1 MLRNS
6 GKNMNRNFDALRLPG
21 EGKDSY
27 ESLPSNRLPSNR
39 LMRLS
44 HDPMRRP
51 RLLAEEGHEDE
62 SDLLT
67 VVRVFRR
74 RWRTAARFAALIMA
88 VTVLVTLLATPL
100 YAPDVRIEIGPPGSE
115 AFSIIH
121 DDLAASDNDY
131 VETQVL
137 NLLSESLAIGTIR
150 ELHLDQ
156 NPEFVATRH
165 LSLLGWLPHRPWH
178 ETASQNPDELQL
190 TPQESRA
197 LEFFKR
203 QLEVRRLG
211 NSRIV
216 GVSFAS
222 RDPHLA
228 AQVTNTL
235 ALNFVNQYYRSRH
248 DSIMQSYQWIEHQLD
263 DIRQKMEESNQALVR
278 FQRSSGITDIDEQQN
293 TFTQR
298 VAELN
303 RQLTQ
308 AEMDRV
314 QYQSF
319 LSKASIGKEDSLP
332 QVEDNQVILALK
344 QKLAQAQA
352 DLSQGLAVYGP
363 NHIKAKQLQS
373 QVNDLS
379 ASLSAETQ
387 RVVGALKTNA
397 IAAEHRQLQVGQRLD
412 AMRKDL
418 NKLAESSVLKK
429 EAATNSD
436 VYNKLYTSVKE
447 ASIAAASK
455 SSNIQI
461 VSKARVLE
469 NPTSPN
475 TLLNLAI
482 GMFAAIFGGVVLAF
496 VSEGLDRT
504 IRTPE
509 EVKRFTGQSPMSIV
523 PLLHSIEPRRFGPL
537 FPVKA
542 LSAQNRDMV
551 FTLADPWSPQA
562 EAVRSLKS
570 SILMAKTKHSSL
582 VILVISST
590 AGEGKTMLSV
600 NLASVLA
607 EQAETCLLDA
617 DIRRPRAASTLGLL
631 PEIGLKDVLEH
642 AIPLEQALIR
652 VPDVPGLSLLPPR
665 AAGDKVVEI
674 ANSPEMKKTIV
685 ALRQKFRFVVVD
697 CPPIISY
704 PEGRVLSK
712 LVDSVILVGR
722 CGTTTGEALTR
733 SVEILADLQAP
744 VLGVV
749 LNGADL
755 NAPEYSYYNYSS

>member
-1 MLRNS
+1 MSRKS
-6 GKNMNRNFDALRLPG
+6 NRLRLAG

-27 ESLPSNRLPSNR
+27 ESLPSDR

-44 HDPMRRP
+44 PDPMRLP
-51 RLLAEEGHEDE
+51 RLLAAESHEGE

-74 RWRTAARFAALIMA
+74 RWRAAARFAAIIIA
-88 VTVLVTLLATPL
+88 VTVLVTLFATPL

-137 NLLSESLAIGTIR
+137 NLLSESLAISTIR

-156 NPEFVATRH
+156 KPEFIATRH
-165 LSLLGWLPHRPWH
+165 LSPLGWLTPRRH
-178 ETASQNPDELQL
+178 EIASQNPDELQL

-216 GVSFAS
+216 GVSFGS

-228 AQVTNTL
+228 AQITNRL

-319 LSKASIGKEDSLP
+319 LSKASLGEEDSLP

-373 QVNDLS
+373 QVDDLS
-379 ASLSAETQ
+379 ASLSTEKQ

-397 IAAEHRQLQVGQRLD
+397 VAAERRQLEVGQRLD

-418 NKLAESSVLKK
+418 NKLAASSVLKK

-436 VYNKLYTSVKE
+436 VFNKLYTSVKE

-475 TLLNLAI
+475 TLLNLAL
-482 GMFAAIFGGVVLAF
+482 GMFAALFGGVVLAF

-523 PLLHSIEPRRFGPL
+523 PLLHSVEPRRFGLHMPIPF
-537 FPVKA
+537 FPVKVLPAKA
-542 LSAQNRDMV
+542 LPAQNRDMV
-551 FTLADPWSPQA
+551 FTLASPWSPQA

-570 SILMAKTKHSSL
+570 SILMAKTKQSSL
-582 VILVISST
+582 VILVVSST

-607 EQAETCLLDA
+607 QQAETCLIDA
-617 DIRRPRAASTLGLL
+617 DIRRPRAASTLGLF
-631 PEIGLKDVLEH
+631 PEKGLKDVLEQGV
-642 AIPLEQALIR
+642 PLEQTLIK

-674 ANSPEMKKTIV
+674 ANSPEMEKTIA

-712 LVDSVILVGR
+712 FVDSVILVGR

-733 SVEILADLQAP
+733 SVEILADVKAP

>member
-1 MLRNS
+1 MS
-6 GKNMNRNFDALRLPG
+6 GNFDLLHLGG
-21 EGKDSY
+21 EDNDSY
-27 ESLPSNRLPSNR
+27 ELLPSNRLTWRSRDALNPS
-39 LMRLS
+39 
-44 HDPMRRP
+44 
-51 RLLAEEGHEDE
+51 RLLAAENQESE

-67 VVRVFRR
+67 VARVFRR
-74 RWRTAARFAALIMA
+74 RWRNAAWFAAIIIT
-88 VTVLVTLLATPL
+88 VTVLLTLFMTPL

-115 AFSIIH
+115 AFSINH

-137 NLLSESLAIGTIR
+137 NLLSESLAIATIR

-156 NPEFVATRH
+156 KPEFIAGRH
-165 LSLLGWLPHRPWH
+165 LSLLGWLKLRRRN
-178 ETASQNPDELQL
+178 ETASQNPDELRL

-203 QLEVRRLG
+203 KLEVRRLG

-222 RDPHLA
+222 QDPHLA
-228 AQVTNTL
+228 AQITNTL

-248 DSIMQSYQWIEHQLD
+248 DAIMQSYQWIEHQLD
-263 DIRQKMEESNQALVR
+263 DIQQKMEASNQALVR

-314 QYQSF
+314 QYESF
-319 LSKASIGKEDSLP
+319 LSKAGLGQEDSLP

-344 QKLAQAQA
+344 QKVAQAQA
-352 DLSQGLAVYGP
+352 DLSQGLALYGP

-373 QVNDLS
+373 EFNDLN
-379 ASLSAETQ
+379 ASLSAEKQ
-387 RVVGALKTNA
+387 RIVEALKTNA
-397 IAAEHRQLQVGQRLD
+397 LAAESRQLVVGERLD
-412 AMRKDL
+412 AMRKEMG
-418 NKLAESSVLKK
+418 KLAASSVLKK
-429 EAATNSD
+429 EATTNSD

-447 ASIAAASK
+447 AAIAAASK

-475 TLLNLAI
+475 ALLNLAI
-482 GMFAAIFGGVVLAF
+482 GIFVGIVGGVVLAF
-496 VSEGLDRT
+496 ASESLDRT
-504 IRTPE
+504 IHTPE
-509 EVKRFTGQSPMSIV
+509 EVRRFTGQSPMSIV
-523 PLLHSIEPRRFGPL
+523 PLLHSIEPKRFGWYKPIPL

-542 LSAQNRDMV
+542 LPAQNRDTV
-551 FTLADPWSPQA
+551 FVLASPWSPQA

-570 SILMAKTKHSSL
+570 SILLAKAKQPSL
-582 VILVISST
+582 VILVVSST
-590 AGEGKTMLSV
+590 AGEGKTLLSV
-600 NLASVLA
+600 NLASLLA

-617 DIRRPRAASTLGLL
+617 DIRRPRAASTLGLF
-631 PEIGLKDVLEH
+631 PGNGLKDVLEQ
-642 AIPLEQALIR
+642 AVPLEQALIK
-652 VPDVPGLSLLPPR
+652 VPHVPGLTVLPPR
-665 AAGDKVVEI
+665 AADEKVVEI
-674 ANSPEMKKTIV
+674 ANSPALEATIT

-704 PEGRVLSK
+704 PEGRILSRF
-712 LVDSVILVGR
+712 VDSVILVGR
-722 CGTTTGEALTR
+722 CGTTTPEALTR
-733 SVEILADLQAP
+733 SVEILADVRAP

-755 NAPEYSYYNYSS
+755 NAPEYSYYKYSS

>member
-1 MLRNS
+1 MSR
-6 GKNMNRNFDALRLPG
+6 KFNRLRLA
-21 EGKDSY
+21 EESKDSS
-27 ESLPSNRLPSNR
+27 ESLPSNRLTR
-39 LMRLS
+39 WS
-44 HDPMRRP
+44 HDPMRLP
-51 RLLAEEGHEDE
+51 RLLAAEGREDE
-62 SDLLT
+62 SDLVA

-74 RWRTAARFAALIMA
+74 RWRTAARFAAIIMA
-88 VTVLVTLLATPL
+88 VTVVMTLFATPL

-137 NLLSESLAIGTIR
+137 NLLSESLAITTIR

-165 LSLLGWLPHRPWH
+165 VSLLGWLMPHRRH
-178 ETASQNPDELQL
+178 ETATQNPDELQL

-228 AQVTNTL
+228 AQITNRL

-308 AEMDRV
+308 AEMYRV

-319 LSKASIGKEDSLP
+319 LSKAGLGEEDSLP

-373 QVNDLS
+373 QVNDLNS
-379 ASLSAETQ
+379 SLLAEKKKI
-387 RVVGALKTNA
+387 VEALKTNA
-397 IAAEHRQLQVGQRLD
+397 IAAASRQRMVAVKLD
-412 AMRKDL
+412 AMGREMD
-418 NKLAESSVLKK
+418 KLAQSSELKK
-429 EAATNSD
+429 ESATNSD
-436 VYNKLYTSVKE
+436 VYNRLYTSLKE

-455 SSNIQI
+455 SSNIEI

-482 GMFAAIFGGVVLAF
+482 GMFVGIFGGVVLAF
-496 VSEGLDRT
+496 VGEGLDQT
-504 IRTPE
+504 IHTPE

-523 PLLHSIEPRRFGPL
+523 PLLHSVEPKWFRLHTPIHL
-537 FPVKA
+537 FPVKS
-542 LSAQNRDMV
+542 LPAQNRDMV
-551 FTLADPWSPQA
+551 FA
-562 EAVRSLKS
+562 
-570 SILMAKTKHSSL
+570 
-582 VILVISST
+582 
-590 AGEGKTMLSV
+590 
-600 NLASVLA
+600 LAS
-607 EQAETCLLDA
+607 
-617 DIRRPRAASTLGLL
+617 PW
-631 PEIGLKDVLEH
+631 
-642 AIPLEQALIR
+642 
-652 VPDVPGLSLLPPR
+652 
-665 AAGDKVVEI
+665 
-674 ANSPEMKKTIV
+674 
-685 ALRQKFRFVVVD
+685 
-697 CPPIISY
+697 
-704 PEGRVLSK
+704 
-712 LVDSVILVGR
+712 
-722 CGTTTGEALTR
+722 
-733 SVEILADLQAP
+733 
-744 VLGVV
+744 
-749 LNGADL
+749 
-755 NAPEYSYYNYSS
+755 

>member
-1 MLRNS
+1 MSRKS
-6 GKNMNRNFDALRLPG
+6 NRLRLAG

-27 ESLPSNRLPSNR
+27 ESMSPNGLT
-39 LMRLS
+39 RLS
-44 HDPMRRP
+44 YDPKRLP
-51 RLLAEEGHEDE
+51 RLLAAESHEGE

-74 RWRTAARFAALIMA
+74 RWRTAARFAAITIA
-88 VTVLVTLLATPL
+88 VTVLVTFFATPL

-156 NPEFVATRH
+156 NPEFIATRH
-165 LSLLGWLPHRPWH
+165 LSLLGWLAPRRH
-178 ETASQNPDELQL
+178 EVASQNPDELQL

-222 RDPHLA
+222 KDPHLA

-235 ALNFVNQYYRSRH
+235 ALNFINQYYRSRH

-319 LSKASIGKEDSLP
+319 LSKAGLGEEDSLP

-373 QVNDLS
+373 QVDDLS
-379 ASLSAETQ
+379 SSLSAEKQ

-397 IAAEHRQLQVGQRLD
+397 IAAEHRQLEVGQRLD

-418 NKLAESSVLKK
+418 NKLAASSVLKK

-436 VYNKLYTSVKE
+436 VFNKLYTSVKE

-475 TLLNLAI
+475 TLMNLAL
-482 GMFAAIFGGVVLAF
+482 GMFAALFGGVVLAF

-523 PLLHSIEPRRFGPL
+523 PLLHSVEPRRFGLHRPIPFFPL
-537 FPVKA
+537 KVLP
-542 LSAQNRDMV
+542 AQNRDMV
-551 FTLADPWSPQA
+551 FTLASPWSPQA

-570 SILMAKTKHSSL
+570 SILMTKTKQSSL
-582 VILVISST
+582 VILVVSSG

-607 EQAETCLLDA
+607 QQAETCLLDA
-617 DIRRPRAASTLGLL
+617 DIRRPRAASTLGLF
-631 PEIGLKDVLEH
+631 PEKGLKDVLEQGV
-642 AIPLEQALIR
+642 PLEQTLIK

-674 ANSPEMKKTIV
+674 ANSPEMERTIA

-712 LVDSVILVGR
+712 FVDSVILVGR

-733 SVEILADLQAP
+733 SVEILADVKAP

>member
-1 MLRNS
+1 L
-6 GKNMNRNFDALRLPG
+6 F
-21 EGKDSY
+21 
-27 ESLPSNRLPSNR
+27 
-39 LMRLS
+39 
-44 HDPMRRP
+44 
-51 RLLAEEGHEDE
+51 
-62 SDLLT
+62 
-67 VVRVFRR
+67 
-74 RWRTAARFAALIMA
+74 
-88 VTVLVTLLATPL
+88 ATPL

-115 AFSIIH
+115 AFSIVH

-137 NLLSESLAIGTIR
+137 NLLSESLAIATIR
-150 ELHLDQ
+150 QLHLDQ
-156 NPEFVATRH
+156 KPEFITARRMPV
-165 LSLLGWLPHRPWH
+165 LGWLKPRHRPQTVS
-178 ETASQNPDELQL
+178 ENPDELRL
-190 TPQESRA
+190 TQQESRA
-197 LEFFKR
+197 LEFFKK

-222 RDPHLA
+222 QDPHLA
-228 AQVTNTL
+228 AQITNTL
-235 ALNFVNQYYRSRH
+235 ALNFVDQYYRSRH
-248 DSIMQSYQWIEHQLD
+248 NAIMQSYQWIEHQLD
-263 DIRQKMEESNQALVR
+263 DIREKMEESNQALVR
-278 FQRSSGITDIDEQQN
+278 FQRSSGITDLDEQQN
-293 TFTQR
+293 TYTQR

-314 QYQSF
+314 QYESF
-319 LSKASIGKEDSLP
+319 LSKASLGAEDSLP

-373 QVNDLS
+373 QVDDLT
-379 ASLSAETQ
+379 ASVSAEKQ
-387 RVVGALKTNA
+387 RVVEALQTNA
-397 IAAEHRQLQVGQRLD
+397 IAAQSRQLEVGQRLD
-412 AMRKDL
+412 AMRRDL
-418 NKLAESSVLKK
+418 NKLAASSVLKK

-482 GMFAAIFGGVVLAF
+482 GMFAGVFGGVLLAF
-496 VSEGLDRT
+496 VREGLDRT
-504 IRTPE
+504 IHTPE

-523 PLLHSIEPRRFGPL
+523 PLLHSVEPRRFRLQKPIPL
-537 FPVKA
+537 LPFKA
-542 LSAQNRDMV
+542 LPAQNRDMFFV
-551 FTLADPWSPQA
+551 LASPWSPQA

-570 SILMAKTKHSSL
+570 SILLAKAKQSSL
-582 VILVISST
+582 VILVVSST
-590 AGEGKTMLSV
+590 SGEGKTMLSV

-617 DIRRPRAASTLGLL
+617 DIRRPRAASTLGLS
-631 PEIGLKDVLEH
+631 PENGLKDVLEQLV
-642 AIPLEQALIR
+642 PLEKTLIK
-652 VPDVPGLSLLPPR
+652 VPDVPGLTLLPPR

-674 ANSPEMKKTIV
+674 ANFHAMGRTI
-685 ALRQKFRFVVVD
+685 ASLRQKFRFVVVD

-722 CGTTTGEALTR
+722 CGTTTREALTR
-733 SVEILADLQAP
+733 SVEILADVQAP

-755 NAPEYSYYNYSS
+755 SAPEYSYYKYSN

>member
-1 MLRNS
+1 MS
-6 GKNMNRNFDALRLPG
+6 RNFSLLHSPEQDTDAHEP
-21 EGKDSY
+21 D
-27 ESLPSNRLPSNR
+27 NQ
-39 LMRLS
+39 LMRRSHDTQHLS
-44 HDPMRRP
+44 H
-51 RLLAEEGHEDE
+51 LLGAESPEGE

-74 RWRTAARFAALIMA
+74 RWRTAVRFAAIVMV
-88 VTVLVTLLATPL
+88 VTVLMTFLTTPL

-115 AFSIIH
+115 AFSINH
-121 DDLAASDNDY
+121 DDLAASDKDS
-131 VETQVL
+131 VETHEL
-137 NLLSESLAIGTIR
+137 NLLSEALAIATIR

-156 NPEFVATRH
+156 KPEFSAARH
-165 LSLLGWLPHRPWH
+165 LSPLGWLKLRRRN
-178 ETASQNPDELQL
+178 ETPSQNPDELRL

-197 LEFFKR
+197 LEVFK
-203 QLEVRRLG
+203 QKLEVRRLG

-216 GVSFAS
+216 GASFAS
-222 RDPHLA
+222 HDPHLA

-248 DSIMQSYQWIEHQLD
+248 DAIMQSYQWIEHQLD
-263 DIRQKMEESNQALVR
+263 DIRQKMELSNQALVS
-278 FQRSSGITDIDEQQN
+278 FQRSSGITDLDEQQN

-314 QYQSF
+314 QYESF
-319 LSKASIGKEDSLP
+319 LSKVGIGEEDALP

-352 DLSQGLAVYGP
+352 DLSQGLAIYGP
-363 NHIKAKQLQS
+363 NHIKAKQLQN
-373 QVNDLS
+373 QANELN
-379 ASLSAETQ
+379 ASLLSEKQ
-387 RVVGALKTNA
+387 KVVEALKTNA
-397 IAAEHRQLQVGQRLD
+397 LAAKSRQQMVGERLD

-418 NKLAESSVLKK
+418 NKLAASSVLKK

-436 VYNKLYTSVKE
+436 VYNRLYTSVKE

-509 EVKRFTGQSPMSIV
+509 EVRRFTGQSPMSIV
-523 PLLHSIEPRRFGPL
+523 PLLHSVEPKRFGL
-537 FPVKA
+537 SKPVRA
-542 LSAQNRDMV
+542 LPAPNRNLV
-551 FTLADPWSPQA
+551 FVLASPWSPQA

-570 SILMAKTKHSSL
+570 SILLAKAKQSSL
-582 VILVISST
+582 VILSVSST

-607 EQAETCLLDA
+607 QQGETCLLDP
-617 DIRRPRAASTLGLL
+617 DLRRPQAASTSGLSMDSR
-631 PEIGLKDVLEH
+631 LKDVLEP
-642 AIPLEQALIR
+642 AVTLERALIK
-652 VPDVPGLSLLPPR
+652 VPHVPGLSLLSPR
-665 AAGDKVVEI
+665 ASVDKVVEI
-674 ANSPEMKKTIV
+674 TNSPAMEVII
-685 ALRQKFRFVVVD
+685 ASLRQKFRFIVVD

-704 PEGRVLSK
+704 PEGRVLSR
-712 LVDSVILVGR
+712 LADSVILVGR
-722 CGTTTGEALTR
+722 CGTTTREALTR
-733 SVEILADLQAP
+733 SVEILADVRAP

-755 NAPEYSYYNYSS
+755 SAPEYSYYKYSH

>member
-1 MLRNS
+1 MPPNGLT
-6 GKNMNRNFDALRLPG
+6 
-21 EGKDSY
+21 
-27 ESLPSNRLPSNR
+27 
-39 LMRLS
+39 RLS
-44 HDPMRRP
+44 NDPMRLP
-51 RLLAEEGHEDE
+51 RLLAAEGREDE
-62 SDLLT
+62 SDLVA

-74 RWRTAARFAALIMA
+74 RWRTAARFAAIIMA
-88 VTVLVTLLATPL
+88 VTVVMTLFATPL

-137 NLLSESLAIGTIR
+137 NLLSESLAIATIR
-150 ELHLDQ
+150 ELRLDQ
-156 NPEFVATRH
+156 NPEFIATRH
-165 LSLLGWLPHRPWH
+165 LPLLGWLKPHPRN

-228 AQVTNTL
+228 ARVTNTL
-235 ALNFVNQYYRSRH
+235 VLNFVNHYYRSRH
-248 DSIMQSYQWIEHQLD
+248 EAIMQSYQWIEHQLD
-263 DIRQKMEESNQALVR
+263 DIRQKMDESNQALVR
-278 FQRSSGITDIDEQQN
+278 FQRSSGITDLDEQQN

-319 LSKASIGKEDSLP
+319 LSKASLGEEDSLP

-373 QVNDLS
+373 QVDDLR
-379 ASLSAETQ
+379 ASLAAETQ

-397 IAAEHRQLQVGQRLD
+397 VAAQSRQLEVGQRLD

-418 NKLAESSVLKK
+418 NKLAASSVLKK
-429 EAATNSD
+429 EAATNND

-509 EVKRFTGQSPMSIV
+509 EVRRFTGQSPMSIV
-523 PLLHSIEPRRFGPL
+523 PLLHSVEPRRFGWHKPSPL
-537 FPVKA
+537 SPVKA
-542 LSAQNRDMV
+542 LPAQNRDMV
-551 FTLADPWSPQA
+551 FTLVNPWSPQA

-570 SILMAKTKHSSL
+570 SILMAKTKQSSL
-582 VILVISST
+582 VILVVSST

-617 DIRRPRAASTLGLL
+617 DIRRPRAASTLGLF
-631 PEIGLKDVLEH
+631 PENGLKDVL
-642 AIPLEQALIR
+642 AQVVPLEQALIK

-674 ANSPEMKKTIV
+674 ANSPEMEKTIA

-733 SVEILADLQAP
+733 SVEILADVKAP

>member
-1 MLRNS
+1 MLGNS

-27 ESLPSNRLPSNR
+27 ESLPSNRSSSNR
-39 LMRLS
+39 LTRLS

-51 RLLAEEGHEDE
+51 RLLAAEGHEDE

-156 NPEFVATRH
+156 NPEFIATRH
-165 LSLLGWLPHRPWH
+165 LPVLGWLKHRPRH
-178 ETASQNPDELQL
+178 ETAIQNPDELQL

-222 RDPHLA
+222 KDPHLA

-235 ALNFVNQYYRSRH
+235 ALNFVTQYYRSRH

-263 DIRQKMEESNQALVR
+263 DIRQKMEESNRALVR

-319 LSKASIGKEDSLP
+319 LSKASIGEEDSLP

-397 IAAEHRQLQVGQRLD
+397 IAAESRQLKVGQRLD

-551 FTLADPWSPQA
+551 FTLANPWSPQA

-582 VILVISST
+582 VILVVSSS

-642 AIPLEQALIR
+642 SIPLEQALIR

-733 SVEILADLQAP
+733 SVEILSDVQAP

>member
-1 MLRNS
+1 
-6 GKNMNRNFDALRLPG
+6 
-21 EGKDSY
+21 
-27 ESLPSNRLPSNR
+27 
-39 LMRLS
+39 
-44 HDPMRRP
+44 
-51 RLLAEEGHEDE
+51 
-62 SDLLT
+62 
-67 VVRVFRR
+67 
-74 RWRTAARFAALIMA
+74 
-88 VTVLVTLLATPL
+88 
-100 YAPDVRIEIGPPGSE
+100 
-115 AFSIIH
+115 
-121 DDLAASDNDY
+121 
-131 VETQVL
+131 
-137 NLLSESLAIGTIR
+137 
-150 ELHLDQ
+150 
-156 NPEFVATRH
+156 
-165 LSLLGWLPHRPWH
+165 
-178 ETASQNPDELQL
+178 
-190 TPQESRA
+190 
-197 LEFFKR
+197 
-203 QLEVRRLG
+203 
-211 NSRIV
+211 
-216 GVSFAS
+216 
-222 RDPHLA
+222 
-228 AQVTNTL
+228 
-235 ALNFVNQYYRSRH
+235 
-248 DSIMQSYQWIEHQLD
+248 
-263 DIRQKMEESNQALVR
+263 
-278 FQRSSGITDIDEQQN
+278 
-293 TFTQR
+293 
-298 VAELN
+298 
-303 RQLTQ
+303 
-308 AEMDRV
+308 
-314 QYQSF
+314 
-319 LSKASIGKEDSLP
+319 
-332 QVEDNQVILALK
+332 
-344 QKLAQAQA
+344 
-352 DLSQGLAVYGP
+352 
-363 NHIKAKQLQS
+363 
-373 QVNDLS
+373 VNDLS

-482 GMFAAIFGGVVLAF
+482 GMFAALFGGVVLAF

-523 PLLHSIEPRRFGPL
+523 PLLHSIEPRRFRPL

-542 LSAQNRDMV
+542 LPAQNREMV
-551 FTLADPWSPQA
+551 FTLANPWSPQA

-582 VILVISST
+582 VILVVSST

-631 PEIGLKDVLEH
+631 PEIGLKDVLER
-642 AIPLEQALIR
+642 AIPLEQALIK

-733 SVEILADLQAP
+733 SVEILAEVQAP

>member
-1 MLRNS
+1 MSRKVDLLRW
-6 GKNMNRNFDALRLPG
+6 AG

-27 ESLPSNRLPSNR
+27 KSLPPNRSMRSSRNAPHLP
-39 LMRLS
+39 
-44 HDPMRRP
+44 PVFA
-51 RLLAEEGHEDE
+51 AESHEDE

-74 RWRTAARFAALIMA
+74 RWRTAARFAGIIIAL
-88 VTVLVTLLATPL
+88 TVLMTFFATPL

-137 NLLSESLAIGTIR
+137 NLLSESLAIATIR

-156 NPEFVATRH
+156 KPEFIAARH
-165 LSLLGWLPHRPWH
+165 LPLLGWLKPRRRH
-178 ETASQNPDELQL
+178 ETGSETPDELRL

-222 RDPHLA
+222 QDPHLA
-228 AQVTNTL
+228 AQITNTL
-235 ALNFVNQYYRSRH
+235 ARNFVNQYYRSRH
-248 DSIMQSYQWIEHQLD
+248 DAIMQSYQWIEHQLD
-263 DIRQKMEESNQALVR
+263 DIRQKMDASNQALVR
-278 FQRSSGITDIDEQQN
+278 FQRSSGITDLDEQQN

-319 LSKASIGKEDSLP
+319 LNKAGLGEEDSLP

-373 QVNDLS
+373 QVDDLS
-379 ASLSAETQ
+379 ASLLAEKR

-397 IAAEHRQLQVGQRLD
+397 IAAESRQMEVGQRLD

-418 NKLAESSVLKK
+418 NKLAASSVLKK

-469 NPTSPN
+469 SPTSPN
-475 TLLNLAI
+475 TLLNLAV
-482 GMFAAIFGGVVLAF
+482 GMFAGLFGGVVLAF
-496 VSEGLDRT
+496 ASEGLDRT
-504 IRTPE
+504 IHTPE

-523 PLLHSIEPRRFGPL
+523 PLLHSVEPKRFELHKPIPW

-542 LSAQNRDMV
+542 LPAQNREMV
-551 FTLADPWSPQA
+551 FALANPWSPQA

-570 SILMAKTKHSSL
+570 AILLAKAKQSSL
-582 VILVISST
+582 VILVVSST
-590 AGEGKTMLSV
+590 AGEGKTMLTV

-607 EQAETCLLDA
+607 EHAETCLLDA
-617 DIRRPRAASTLGLL
+617 DIRRPRAASSLGLS
-631 PEIGLKDVLEH
+631 PENGLKDVLEQVV
-642 AIPLEQALIR
+642 PLEQALIK
-652 VPDVPGLSLLPPR
+652 VPDVPGLTLLPPR

-674 ANSPEMKKTIV
+674 ANSPAMRPTIA

-722 CGTTTGEALTR
+722 CGTTTREGLTR
-733 SVEILADLQAP
+733 SVEILADVQAP
-744 VLGVV
+744 LLGVV

-755 NAPEYSYYNYSS
+755 NAPEYSYYKYSS

>member
-1 MLRNS
+1 MS
-6 GKNMNRNFDALRLPG
+6 GNFDLLHLGG
-21 EGKDSY
+21 EDDGSR
-27 ESLPSNRLPSNR
+27 EHLPSYQLT
-39 LMRLS
+39 
-44 HDPMRRP
+44 RRSSGAVRP
-51 RLLAEEGHEDE
+51 ARLLAAEDQEGE

-74 RWRTAARFAALIMA
+74 RWRTAAWFAAIIVT
-88 VTVLVTLLATPL
+88 VTVLVTMLMTPL

-115 AFSIIH
+115 AFSINH

-137 NLLSESLAIGTIR
+137 NLQSEQLAIATIR
-150 ELHLDQ
+150 DLHLDQ
-156 NPEFVATRH
+156 KPAFTKRH
-165 LSLLGWLPHRPWH
+165 LSLLGWLRPRRRH
-178 ETASQNPDELQL
+178 ETANQNTDELRL
-190 TPQESRA
+190 TPRESHA

-222 RDPHLA
+222 QDPHLA
-228 AQVTNTL
+228 AQITNTL
-235 ALNFVNQYYRSRH
+235 ALNFVNQYYRSRQ
-248 DSIMQSYQWIEHQLD
+248 DAIMQSYQWIEHQLD
-263 DIRQKMEESNQALVR
+263 DIRQKMEASNQALVS
-278 FQRSSGITDIDEQQN
+278 FQRSSGITDLDEQQN

-314 QYQSF
+314 QYESF
-319 LSKASIGKEDSLP
+319 LSKAGLGEEDSLP

-344 QKLAQAQA
+344 QKVAQAQA
-352 DLSQGLAVYGP
+352 DLSQGLAIYGP

-373 QVNDLS
+373 QFNDLN
-379 ASLSAETQ
+379 ASLLAEKQ
-387 RVVGALKTNA
+387 RIVEALKTNA
-397 IAAEHRQLQVGQRLD
+397 VAAESRQRVVAQRLD
-412 AMRKDL
+412 AMRKEMD
-418 NKLAESSVLKK
+418 KLAASSVLKK

-461 VSKARVLE
+461 ASKARVLD

-475 TLLNLAI
+475 ALLNLAI
-482 GMFAAIFGGVVLAF
+482 GMFTGIVGGVVLAF
-496 VSEGLDRT
+496 ASEGLDRT

-509 EVKRFTGQSPMSIV
+509 EVRKFTGQSPMSIV
-523 PLLHSIEPRRFGPL
+523 PQLHSIEPKRFGWYKQIPL
-537 FPVKA
+537 FPVRPVPE
-542 LSAQNRDMV
+542 QNRDTV
-551 FTLADPWSPQA
+551 FVLASPWSPQA

-570 SILMAKTKHSSL
+570 CILLAKAKQSSL
-582 VILVISST
+582 VILVVSST
-590 AGEGKTMLSV
+590 AGEGKTLLSI
-600 NLASVLA
+600 NLASMLA

-617 DIRRPRAASTLGLL
+617 DIRRPRAASTLGLS
-631 PEIGLKDVLEH
+631 PESGLKDVL
-642 AIPLEQALIR
+642 AQLVPLEQALIK
-652 VPDVPGLSLLPPR
+652 VPDVPGLTVLPPR
-665 AAGDKVVEI
+665 AANDKIVEI
-674 ANSPEMKKTIV
+674 ANSATMEGTIA

-712 LVDSVILVGR
+712 WADTVILVGR
-722 CGTTTGEALTR
+722 CGTTTREALTR
-733 SVEILADLQAP
+733 SVEILADVQAP

-755 NAPEYSYYNYSS
+755 SAPEYSYYQYSS

>member
-1 MLRNS
+1 MPTNGLTHLS
-6 GKNMNRNFDALRLPG
+6 HGP
-21 EGKDSY
+21 
-27 ESLPSNRLPSNR
+27 
-39 LMRLS
+39 MRL
-44 HDPMRRP
+44 P
-51 RLLAEEGHEDE
+51 RLLAAEGREDE
-62 SDLLT
+62 SDLVA

-74 RWRTAARFAALIMA
+74 RWRTAARFAAIIMA
-88 VTVLVTLLATPL
+88 LAVLMTLFATPL

-137 NLLSESLAIGTIR
+137 NLLSESLAISTIR

-156 NPEFVATRH
+156 KPEFIATRH
-165 LSLLGWLPHRPWH
+165 RSLLGWLTHRRR
-178 ETASQNPDELQL
+178 EVEVASQNPDELQL

-228 AQVTNTL
+228 AQITNRL

-319 LSKASIGKEDSLP
+319 LSKASLGEEDSLP
-332 QVEDNQVILALK
+332 QVQDNQVILALK

-373 QVNDLS
+373 QVDDLS
-379 ASLSAETQ
+379 ASLLTEKQ

-397 IAAEHRQLQVGQRLD
+397 VAAERRQLEVGQRLD

-418 NKLAESSVLKK
+418 NKLAASTVLKK

-436 VYNKLYTSVKE
+436 VFNKLYTSVKE

-523 PLLHSIEPRRFGPL
+523 PLLHSVEPRRFGWHKPMPL
-537 FPVKA
+537 LSVKT
-542 LSAQNRDMV
+542 LPAQNRDMV
-551 FTLADPWSPQA
+551 FTLASPWSPQA

-570 SILMAKTKHSSL
+570 SILMAKTKQSSL
-582 VILVISST
+582 VVLVVSSS

-617 DIRRPRAASTLGLL
+617 DIRRPRAASTLGLF
-631 PEIGLKDVLEH
+631 PENGLKDVL
-642 AIPLEQALIR
+642 AQVVPLEQALIK

-665 AAGDKVVEI
+665 ATGDRVVEI
-674 ANSPEMKKTIV
+674 ANSPAMEKTIA

-712 LVDSVILVGR
+712 LVDTVILVGR

-733 SVEILADLQAP
+733 SVEILADVKAP

>member
-1 MLRNS
+1 MS
-6 GKNMNRNFDALRLPG
+6 RNFDLL
-21 EGKDSY
+21 Y
-27 ESLPSNRLPSNR
+27 
-39 LMRLS
+39 
-44 HDPMRRP
+44 
-51 RLLAEEGHEDE
+51 LAEEDNGCYERLPPHPLARWSHGTPHPARLPAAEDQEGE

-74 RWRTAARFAALIMA
+74 RWRSAAWFAAIIMT
-88 VTVLVTLLATPL
+88 VTVLVTLLMTPL

-115 AFSIIH
+115 AFSINH

-137 NLLSESLAIGTIR
+137 NLLSEPPAIATIR

-156 NPEFVATRH
+156 KPEFIASRH
-165 LSLLGWLPHRPWH
+165 LSVLGWLKLRRRNA
-178 ETASQNPDELQL
+178 TASQNPDELRL
-190 TPQESRA
+190 TRQESLA

-222 RDPHLA
+222 KDPHLA
-228 AQVTNTL
+228 AQITNTL

-248 DSIMQSYQWIEHQLD
+248 DAITQSYQWIEHQLD
-263 DIRQKMEESNQALVR
+263 DIRQKMEASNQAMVR
-278 FQRSSGITDIDEQQN
+278 FQRSSGITDLDEQQN

-314 QYQSF
+314 QYESF
-319 LSKASIGKEDSLP
+319 LSKAGLGQEDSLP

-344 QKLAQAQA
+344 QKVAQAQA
-352 DLSQGLAVYGP
+352 DLSQGLAIYGP

-373 QVNDLS
+373 QFNDLN
-379 ASLSAETQ
+379 ASLLAEKQ
-387 RVVGALKTNA
+387 KIVEALKTNA
-397 IAAEHRQLQVGQRLD
+397 MAAESRQLVVGQRLG
-412 AMRKDL
+412 AMRKEMD
-418 NKLAESSVLKK
+418 KLAASSVLKK

-475 TLLNLAI
+475 ALLNLAI
-482 GMFAAIFGGVVLAF
+482 GMFVGIIGGMVLAF
-496 VSEGLDRT
+496 ANEGLDRT
-504 IRTPE
+504 IHTPE
-509 EVKRFTGQSPMSIV
+509 EVRRFTGQSPMSIV
-523 PLLHSIEPRRFGPL
+523 PLLHSIEPKRFGWYKPIPL
-537 FPVKA
+537 FPVKD
-542 LSAQNRDMV
+542 LPAQNRDSV
-551 FTLADPWSPQA
+551 FVLANPWSPQA

-570 SILMAKTKHSSL
+570 SILLSKAKQSSL
-582 VILVISST
+582 VILVVSST
-590 AGEGKTMLSV
+590 AGEGKTLLSV
-600 NLASVLA
+600 NLASLLA

-617 DIRRPRAASTLGLL
+617 DIRRPRAASSLGLL
-631 PEIGLKDVLEH
+631 PENGLKDVLEQMV
-642 AIPLEQALIR
+642 PLEQALIK
-652 VPDVPGLSLLPPR
+652 VPDIPGLTLLPPR

-674 ANSPEMKKTIV
+674 ANSPAMEGTIA
-685 ALRQKFRFVVVD
+685 ALRQKFRFVVMD

-712 LVDSVILVGR
+712 FVDSVILVGR
-722 CGTTTGEALTR
+722 CGTTTPEALTR
-733 SVEILADLQAP
+733 SVEILADVRAP

-755 NAPEYSYYNYSS
+755 NAPEYSYYKYSS

>member
-1 MLRNS
+1 MSRTL
-6 GKNMNRNFDALRLPG
+6 DLLRLAG
-21 EGKDSY
+21 EGTDFD
-27 ESLPSNRLPSNR
+27 ESSPSNR

-44 HDPMRRP
+44 HDMPHAP
-51 RLLAEEGHEDE
+51 FLSAAESHESE
-62 SDLLT
+62 SDLQT

-74 RWRTAARFAALIMA
+74 RWGTAARFAAIIMA
-88 VTVLVTLLATPL
+88 VTVLMTLFTTPL
-100 YAPDVRIEIGPPGSE
+100 YAPEVRIEIGPPGSE
-115 AFSIIH
+115 AFSINH

-137 NLLSESLAIGTIR
+137 NLLSESLAIATIQQ
-150 ELHLDQ
+150 LHLDQ
-156 NPEFVATRH
+156 KPEFIATRH
-165 LSLLGWLPHRPWH
+165 LPLLGWLRPRRTH
-178 ETASQNPDELQL
+178 ETASQTPDELHL
-190 TPQESRA
+190 TAKESRA
-197 LEFFKR
+197 LQVFKR
-203 QLEVRRLG
+203 QLGVKRLG

-222 RDPHLA
+222 KDPHRA
-228 AQVTNTL
+228 AQITNTL
-235 ALNFVNQYYRSRH
+235 AFNYVNEYYRSRH
-248 DSIMQSYQWIEHQLD
+248 DAIIQSSKWVELQLD
-263 DIRQKMEESNQALVR
+263 DIRQKMEASNQSLVK
-278 FQRSSGITDIDEQQN
+278 FQRSSGITDLDAQQN

-308 AEMDRV
+308 AEMERV
-314 QYQSF
+314 QYESF
-319 LSKASIGKEDSLP
+319 LSEARFGAEDSLP

-352 DLSQGLAVYGP
+352 DLSQGLALYGP

-373 QVNDLS
+373 QVNDLNS
-379 ASLSAETQ
+379 SLLAEKKKI
-387 RVVGALKTNA
+387 VEALKTNA
-397 IAAEHRQLQVGQRLD
+397 IAAASRQRMVAVKLD
-412 AMRKDL
+412 AMGREMD
-418 NKLAESSVLKK
+418 KLAQSSELKK
-429 EAATNSD
+429 ESATNSD
-436 VYNKLYTSVKE
+436 VYNRLYTSLKE

-455 SSNIQI
+455 SSNIEI

-482 GMFAAIFGGVVLAF
+482 GMFVGIFGGVVLAF
-496 VSEGLDRT
+496 VGEGLDQT
-504 IRTPE
+504 IHTPE

-523 PLLHSIEPRRFGPL
+523 PLLHSVEPKWFGLHTPIHL
-537 FPVKA
+537 FPVKS
-542 LSAQNRDMV
+542 LPAQNRDMV
-551 FTLADPWSPQA
+551 FALASPWSPQA
-562 EAVRSLKS
+562 EAVRGLKS
-570 SILMAKTKHSSL
+570 SILMAKAKQSSL
-582 VILVISST
+582 VILIVSST

-617 DIRRPRAASTLGLL
+617 DIRRPRAASTLGLS
-631 PEIGLKDVLEH
+631 PHSGLKDVLEQ
-642 AIPLEQALIR
+642 IVPLEQALIK
-652 VPDVPGLSLLPPR
+652 VPDVPGLSVLPPR

-674 ANSPEMKKTIV
+674 ANSPAMEETIA

-712 LVDSVILVGR
+712 LADSVILVGR
-722 CGTTTGEALTR
+722 CGTTTREALTR
-733 SVEILADLQAP
+733 SVEILVEVQAP
-744 VLGVV
+744 MLGVV

-755 NAPEYSYYNYSS
+755 NAPEYSYYKYPS

>member
-1 MLRNS
+1 MSRKS
-6 GKNMNRNFDALRLPG
+6 NRLRLAG
-21 EGKDSY
+21 EGKDSC
-27 ESLPSNRLPSNR
+27 ETMPPHGLT
-39 LMRLS
+39 RLS
-44 HDPMRRP
+44 YDPKRLP
-51 RLLAEEGHEDE
+51 RLLAAESHEGE

-74 RWRTAARFAALIMA
+74 RWRTAARFAAIIIA
-88 VTVLVTLLATPL
+88 VTVLVTLFATPL

-137 NLLSESLAIGTIR
+137 NLLSESLAISTIR

-156 NPEFVATRH
+156 NPEFIATRH
-165 LSLLGWLPHRPWH
+165 LSLLGWLAPRRH
-178 ETASQNPDELQL
+178 EAASQNPDELQL

-222 RDPHLA
+222 KDPHLA

-235 ALNFVNQYYRSRH
+235 ALNFINQYYRSRH
-248 DSIMQSYQWIEHQLD
+248 DSIMQSYQWIERQLD

-319 LSKASIGKEDSLP
+319 LSKASLGEEDSLP

-373 QVNDLS
+373 QVDDLS
-379 ASLSAETQ
+379 ASVSTEKQ

-397 IAAEHRQLQVGQRLD
+397 IAAERRQLEVGQRLD

-418 NKLAESSVLKK
+418 NKLAASSVLKK

-436 VYNKLYTSVKE
+436 VFNKLYTSVKE

-475 TLLNLAI
+475 TLLNVAI
-482 GMFAAIFGGVVLAF
+482 GMFAALFGGVVLAF

-523 PLLHSIEPRRFGPL
+523 PLLHSVEPRRFGLHMPIPF
-537 FPVKA
+537 FPVKV
-542 LSAQNRDMV
+542 LPAQNRDMV
-551 FTLADPWSPQA
+551 FTLASPWSPQA

-570 SILMAKTKHSSL
+570 SILMTKTKQSSL
-582 VILVISST
+582 VILVVSST

-607 EQAETCLLDA
+607 QQAETCLLDA
-617 DIRRPRAASTLGLL
+617 DIRRPRAASTLGLF
-631 PEIGLKDVLEH
+631 PEKGLKDVLEQGV
-642 AIPLEQALIR
+642 PLEQTLIK

-674 ANSPEMKKTIV
+674 ANSPEMEKTIA

-712 LVDSVILVGR
+712 FVDSVILVGR

-733 SVEILADLQAP
+733 SVEILADVKAP

>member
-1 MLRNS
+1 MSRNVHL
-6 GKNMNRNFDALRLPG
+6 LRLPG

-27 ESLPSNRLPSNR
+27 KNLAPDRV
-39 LMRLS
+39 MRLS
-44 HDPMRRP
+44 RNASHLPP
-51 RLLAEEGHEDE
+51 VFAAESHEEE

-74 RWRTAARFAALIMA
+74 RWHTAARFAGIIGGLTILM
-88 VTVLVTLLATPL
+88 TLFATPL

-131 VETQVL
+131 VETQML
-137 NLLSESLAIGTIR
+137 NLLGESLAISTIR

-156 NPEFVATRH
+156 KPEFIATRH
-165 LSLLGWLPHRPWH
+165 LPLLGWLKRRARH
-178 ETASQNPDELQL
+178 EIASYSPDELRL

-216 GVSFAS
+216 SVSFAS
-222 RDPHLA
+222 QDPQLA
-228 AQVTNTL
+228 AQISNTL
-235 ALNFVNQYYRSRH
+235 VRNFVNQYYLSRH
-248 DSIMQSYQWIEHQLD
+248 DAIMQSYQWIEHQLD
-263 DIRQKMEESNQALVR
+263 DIRQKMEESNQALAR
-278 FQRSSGITDIDEQQN
+278 FQRSSGITDLDEQQN

-319 LSKASIGKEDSLP
+319 LSKASLGAEDSLP

-373 QVNDLS
+373 QVDDLS
-379 ASLSAETQ
+379 ASLSAEKQ

-397 IAAEHRQLQVGQRLD
+397 VAAESRQLEVGQRLD

-418 NKLAESSVLKK
+418 NKLAASSMLKK
-429 EAATNSD
+429 EAATNSE

-475 TLLNLAI
+475 TLLNLAL
-482 GMFAAIFGGVVLAF
+482 GMFAGVFGGVVLAF

-504 IRTPE
+504 IHTPE
-509 EVKRFTGQSPMSIV
+509 EVKRFTGVSPMSIV
-523 PLLHSIEPRRFGPL
+523 PLLHSVEPKRLGLHKQIPW
-537 FPVKA
+537 FPVRA
-542 LSAQNRDMV
+542 LPTQNSKMV
-551 FTLADPWSPQA
+551 FALTNPWSPEA

-570 SILMAKTKHSSL
+570 SILLAKPRQSSL
-582 VILVISST
+582 VILVVSST

-607 EQAETCLLDA
+607 GHAATCLLDA

-631 PEIGLKDVLEH
+631 PKSGLKDVLEQVV
-642 AIPLEQALIR
+642 PLEQALIK
-652 VPDVPGLSLLPPR
+652 VADVPGLTLLPPR
-665 AAGDKVVEI
+665 AAGDKVVDI
-674 ANSPEMKKTIV
+674 ANSPAIQGIIA

-712 LVDSVILVGR
+712 FVDSVILVGR
-722 CGTTTGEALTR
+722 CGTTTREGLTR
-733 SVEILADLQAP
+733 SAEILADMQAP

>member
-1 MLRNS
+1 MS
-6 GKNMNRNFDALRLPG
+6 RNFDLLRLAG
-21 EGKDSY
+21 NGKDSY
-27 ESLPSNRLPSNR
+27 KSLPSNR
-39 LMRLS
+39 LMRFSRNGL
-44 HDPMRRP
+44 HLPP
-51 RLLAEEGHEDE
+51 LLATENNEDD

-74 RWRTAARFAALIMA
+74 RWRTAARFAGIIMA
-88 VTVLVTLLATPL
+88 ATVLMTLFAKPL

-115 AFSIIH
+115 AFSIVH

-137 NLLSESLAIGTIR
+137 NLLSESLAIATIR

-156 NPEFVATRH
+156 KPEFIATRN
-165 LSLLGWLPHRPWH
+165 LPLLGWLKPHRGH
-178 ETASQNPDELQL
+178 ETLNENPDELRL
-190 TPQESRA
+190 TPQETRA
-197 LEFFKR
+197 LEVFKR
-203 QLEVRRLG
+203 QLDVRRLG

-222 RDPHLA
+222 QDPHLA
-228 AQVTNTL
+228 AQITNSL
-235 ALNFVNQYYRSRH
+235 ALSFVDQYYRSRH
-248 DSIMQSYQWIEHQLD
+248 NAIMQSYQWIEHQLD

-278 FQRSSGITDIDEQQN
+278 FQRSSGITDLDEQQN
-293 TFTQR
+293 TYTQR

-314 QYQSF
+314 QYESF
-319 LSKASIGKEDSLP
+319 LNKASLGAEDSLP

-373 QVNDLS
+373 QVDDLT
-379 ASLSAETQ
+379 ASVSAEKQ
-387 RVVGALKTNA
+387 RVVEALHTNA
-397 IAAEHRQLQVGQRLD
+397 IAAQSRQLEVGQRLD
-412 AMRKDL
+412 AMRRDL
-418 NKLAESSVLKK
+418 NKLAASSVLKK

-482 GMFAAIFGGVVLAF
+482 GMFAGVFGGVVLAF

-504 IRTPE
+504 IHTPE

-523 PLLHSIEPRRFGPL
+523 PLLHAVEPKRFGLHKPIPL
-537 FPVKA
+537 LSAKA
-542 LSAQNRDMV
+542 LPAQNRDMFFV
-551 FTLADPWSPQA
+551 LASPWSPQA

-570 SILMAKTKHSSL
+570 SILLAKAKQSSL
-582 VILVISST
+582 VILVVSST
-590 AGEGKTMLSV
+590 SGEGKTMLSV

-617 DIRRPRAASTLGLL
+617 DIRRPRAASMLGVL
-631 PEIGLKDVLEH
+631 PENGLKDVLKQVM
-642 AIPLEQALIR
+642 PLEKALIK
-652 VPDVPGLSLLPPR
+652 VPDVPGLTLLPPR
-665 AAGDKVVEI
+665 AAGAKVVEI
-674 ANSPEMKKTIV
+674 ANSHAMGKTM
-685 ALRQKFRFVVVD
+685 ASLRQKFRFVVVD

-712 LVDSVILVGR
+712 FADSVILVGR
-722 CGTTTGEALTR
+722 CGTTTREALTR
-733 SVEILADLQAP
+733 SVEILSDVQAP

-755 NAPEYSYYNYSS
+755 SAPEYSYYNYSS

>member
-1 MLRNS
+1 MSRKS
-6 GKNMNRNFDALRLPG
+6 NRLRLAG
-21 EGKDSY
+21 EGKDSC
-27 ESLPSNRLPSNR
+27 ETMPPHGLT
-39 LMRLS
+39 RLS
-44 HDPMRRP
+44 YDPKRLP
-51 RLLAEEGHEDE
+51 RLLAAESHEGE

-74 RWRTAARFAALIMA
+74 RWRTAARFAAIIIA
-88 VTVLVTLLATPL
+88 VTVLVTLFATPL

-137 NLLSESLAIGTIR
+137 NLLSESLAISTIR

-156 NPEFVATRH
+156 NPEFIATRH
-165 LSLLGWLPHRPWH
+165 LSLLGWLAPRRH
-178 ETASQNPDELQL
+178 EAASQNPDELQL

-228 AQVTNTL
+228 ARVTNTL
-235 ALNFVNQYYRSRH
+235 VLNFVNHYYRSRH
-248 DSIMQSYQWIEHQLD
+248 EAIMQSYQWIEHQLD
-263 DIRQKMEESNQALVR
+263 DIRQKMDESNQALVR
-278 FQRSSGITDIDEQQN
+278 FQRSSGITDLDEQQN

-314 QYQSF
+314 QYESF
-319 LSKASIGKEDSLP
+319 LSKVGIGEEDALP

-373 QVNDLS
+373 QVDDLR
-379 ASLSAETQ
+379 ASLAAETQ

-397 IAAEHRQLQVGQRLD
+397 VAAQSRQLEVGQRLD

-418 NKLAESSVLKK
+418 NKLAASSVLKK
-429 EAATNSD
+429 EAATNND

-482 GMFAAIFGGVVLAF
+482 GMFVGIFGGVVLAF
-496 VSEGLDRT
+496 VGEGLDQT
-504 IRTPE
+504 IHTPE

-523 PLLHSIEPRRFGPL
+523 PLLHSIEPRRFGWHKPIPL
-537 FPVKA
+537 SPVKA
-542 LSAQNRDMV
+542 LPAQNRDMV
-551 FTLADPWSPQA
+551 FTLVNPWSPQA

-570 SILMAKTKHSSL
+570 SILMAKTKQSSL
-582 VILVISST
+582 VILVVSST

-617 DIRRPRAASTLGLL
+617 DIRRPRAASTLGLF
-631 PEIGLKDVLEH
+631 PENGLKDVL
-642 AIPLEQALIR
+642 AQVVPLEQALIK

-674 ANSPEMKKTIV
+674 ANSPAMEKTIA

-704 PEGRVLSK
+704 PEGRILSK

-733 SVEILADLQAP
+733 SVEILADVRAP

>member
-1 MLRNS
+1 MSR
-6 GKNMNRNFDALRLPG
+6 KFNRLRLAG
-21 EGKDSY
+21 EGKDSH
-27 ESLPSNRLPSNR
+27 ESVPSHQMTLWSRDALHPA
-39 LMRLS
+39 
-44 HDPMRRP
+44 
-51 RLLAEEGHEDE
+51 RLLAAEDQEGE

-74 RWRTAARFAALIMA
+74 RWRTAAWFAAIIMTA
-88 VTVLVTLLATPL
+88 TVLVTLLMPPL

-115 AFSIIH
+115 AFSINH

-137 NLLSESLAIGTIR
+137 NLLSESLAIATIR

-156 NPEFVATRH
+156 KPEFIATRH
-165 LSLLGWLPHRPWH
+165 LPLLGWLKSRRRDD
-178 ETASQNPDELQL
+178 TSSQNPDELQL

-228 AQVTNTL
+228 ARVTNTL
-235 ALNFVNQYYRSRH
+235 VLNFVNHYYRSRH
-248 DSIMQSYQWIEHQLD
+248 EAIMQSYQWIEHQLD
-263 DIRQKMEESNQALVR
+263 DIRQKMDESNQALVR
-278 FQRSSGITDIDEQQN
+278 FQRSSGITDLDEQQN

-319 LSKASIGKEDSLP
+319 LSKASLGEEDSLP

-373 QVNDLS
+373 QVDDLR
-379 ASLSAETQ
+379 ASLLTETQ

-397 IAAEHRQLQVGQRLD
+397 VAAQSRQLEVGQRLD

-418 NKLAESSVLKK
+418 NKLAASSVLKK
-429 EAATNSD
+429 EAATNND

-482 GMFAAIFGGVVLAF
+482 GMFVGICGGVVLAF
-496 VSEGLDRT
+496 ASEGLDRT
-504 IRTPE
+504 IHTPE
-509 EVKRFTGQSPMSIV
+509 EVRRFTGHSPMSIV
-523 PLLHSIEPRRFGPL
+523 PLLHSVEPKRFGMHKPIHL
-537 FPVKA
+537 F
-542 LSAQNRDMV
+542 
-551 FTLADPWSPQA
+551 
-562 EAVRSLKS
+562 
-570 SILMAKTKHSSL
+570 
-582 VILVISST
+582 
-590 AGEGKTMLSV
+590 
-600 NLASVLA
+600 
-607 EQAETCLLDA
+607 
-617 DIRRPRAASTLGLL
+617 
-631 PEIGLKDVLEH
+631 
-642 AIPLEQALIR
+642 
-652 VPDVPGLSLLPPR
+652 
-665 AAGDKVVEI
+665 
-674 ANSPEMKKTIV
+674 
-685 ALRQKFRFVVVD
+685 
-697 CPPIISY
+697 
-704 PEGRVLSK
+704 
-712 LVDSVILVGR
+712 
-722 CGTTTGEALTR
+722 
-733 SVEILADLQAP
+733 
-744 VLGVV
+744 
-749 LNGADL
+749 
-755 NAPEYSYYNYSS
+755 

>member
-1 MLRNS
+1 MSR
-6 GKNMNRNFDALRLPG
+6 KFNRLRLAG

-27 ESLPSNRLPSNR
+27 ESMPPNGLT
-39 LMRLS
+39 RLS
-44 HDPMRRP
+44 HDPMRLP
-51 RLLAEEGHEDE
+51 RLLAAEGREDE
-62 SDLLT
+62 SDLVA

-74 RWRTAARFAALIMA
+74 RWRTAARFAAIIMA
-88 VTVLVTLLATPL
+88 VTVVMTLFATPL

-137 NLLSESLAIGTIR
+137 NLLSESLAIATIR

-156 NPEFVATRH
+156 KPEFIAARH
-165 LSLLGWLPHRPWH
+165 LPILRWLKPGRRPQTVS
-178 ETASQNPDELQL
+178 ESPDELRL

-228 AQVTNTL
+228 ARVTNTL
-235 ALNFVNQYYRSRH
+235 VLNFVNHYYRSRH
-248 DSIMQSYQWIEHQLD
+248 EAIMQSYQWIEHQLD
-263 DIRQKMEESNQALVR
+263 DIRQKMDESNQALVR
-278 FQRSSGITDIDEQQN
+278 FQRSSGITDLDEQQN

-314 QYQSF
+314 QYESF
-319 LSKASIGKEDSLP
+319 LSKASLGAEDSLP

-373 QVNDLS
+373 QVDNLT
-379 ASLSAETQ
+379 ASVSAEKR

-397 IAAEHRQLQVGQRLD
+397 IAAERRQLEVGQRLD

-418 NKLAESSVLKK
+418 NKLAASSVLKK
-429 EAATNSD
+429 EAATNND

-475 TLLNLAI
+475 TLLNLAV
-482 GMFAAIFGGVVLAF
+482 GMFVGIFGGVVLAF
-496 VSEGLDRT
+496 IREGMDRT
-504 IRTPE
+504 IHTPE

-523 PLLHSIEPRRFGPL
+523 PFIDSIEPKRFGL
-537 FPVKA
+537 SKPVRA
-542 LSAQNRDMV
+542 LPAPNRNLV
-551 FTLADPWSPQA
+551 FVLASPWSPQA

-570 SILMAKTKHSSL
+570 SILLAKAKQSSL
-582 VILVISST
+582 VILSVSST
-590 AGEGKTMLSV
+590 AGEGKTLLSV

-607 EQAETCLLDA
+607 QQGETCLLDA
-617 DIRRPRAASTLGLL
+617 DIRRPRAASTLGLSVDS
-631 PEIGLKDVLEH
+631 GLKDVLEQ
-642 AIPLEQALIR
+642 AVSLERALIR
-652 VPDVPGLSLLPPR
+652 VPHVPGLSLLPPR
-665 AAGDKVVEI
+665 ASVDKAVEI
-674 ANSPEMKKTIV
+674 ANSPAMEVIIA
-685 ALRQKFRFVVVD
+685 ALRQKFRFIVVD

-712 LVDSVILVGR
+712 LADSVILVGR
-722 CGTTTGEALTR
+722 CGTTTREALTR
-733 SVEILADLQAP
+733 SVEILADVRAP

>member
-1 MLRNS
+1 MS
-6 GKNMNRNFDALRLPG
+6 RNFDLVRPPEQG
-21 EGKDSY
+21 SDSH
-27 ESLPSNRLPSNR
+27 ESLPANQ
-39 LMRLS
+39 LMRRS
-44 HDPMRRP
+44 HDTLHLPHLP
-51 RLLAEEGHEDE
+51 DADSQGGE

-74 RWRTAARFAALIMA
+74 RWRIAAQFAAVIIA
-88 VTVLVTLLATPL
+88 ATVLMTLLTTSL

-115 AFSIIH
+115 AFSINH

-137 NLLSESLAIGTIR
+137 NLLSESLAIDTIR

-156 NPEFVATRH
+156 KPEFFARRH
-165 LSLLGWLPHRPWH
+165 LSPLGWLKLRRRH
-178 ETASQNPDELQL
+178 ETATQNPDELRL
-190 TPQESRA
+190 TPRESHA

-203 QLEVRRLG
+203 QLEVRRMG

-222 RDPHLA
+222 QDPHLA
-228 AQVTNTL
+228 AQIANTL

-248 DSIMQSYQWIEHQLD
+248 DAIMQAYQCIEHQLD
-263 DIRQKMEESNQALVR
+263 DIREKMEASNQALVR
-278 FQRSSGITDIDEQQN
+278 FQRTSGITDIDEQQN

-314 QYQSF
+314 QYESF
-319 LSKASIGKEDSLP
+319 LSKAGLGEEDSLP

-344 QKLAQAQA
+344 QKVAQAQA

-373 QVNDLS
+373 QVDDLS
-379 ASLSAETQ
+379 ASLSAEKQ
-387 RVVGALKTNA
+387 RIVEALKTNA
-397 IAAEHRQLQVGQRLD
+397 IAAESRQLVVGQRLD

-418 NKLAESSVLKK
+418 NKLAASSVLKK

-475 TLLNLAI
+475 TLLNRVV
-482 GMFAAIFGGVVLAF
+482 GMFAELFGGVVLAF
-496 VSEGLDRT
+496 ISEGMDRT
-504 IRTPE
+504 IHTPE

-523 PLLHSIEPRRFGPL
+523 PLIDSIEPKRFG
-537 FPVKA
+537 
-542 LSAQNRDMV
+542 
-551 FTLADPWSPQA
+551 
-562 EAVRSLKS
+562 
-570 SILMAKTKHSSL
+570 
-582 VILVISST
+582 
-590 AGEGKTMLSV
+590 
-600 NLASVLA
+600 
-607 EQAETCLLDA
+607 
-617 DIRRPRAASTLGLL
+617 L
-631 PEIGLKDVLEH
+631 PK
-642 AIPLEQALIR
+642 
-652 VPDVPGLSLLPPR
+652 
-665 AAGDKVVEI
+665 
-674 ANSPEMKKTIV
+674 
-685 ALRQKFRFVVVD
+685 
-697 CPPIISY
+697 PI
-704 PEGRVLSK
+704 
-712 LVDSVILVGR
+712 
-722 CGTTTGEALTR
+722 
-733 SVEILADLQAP
+733 
-744 VLGVV
+744 
-749 LNGADL
+749 
-755 NAPEYSYYNYSS
+755 

>member
-1 MLRNS
+1 
-6 GKNMNRNFDALRLPG
+6 
-21 EGKDSY
+21 
-27 ESLPSNRLPSNR
+27 
-39 LMRLS
+39 
-44 HDPMRRP
+44 MRRIFDLLHLAGGDNESYRHVP
-51 RLLAEEGHEDE
+51 SHQMTLWSRGTLHPARLVAAENQEGD

-74 RWRTAARFAALIMA
+74 RWRTAAWFAGIMMT
-88 VTVLVTLLATPL
+88 VTVLVTLLMTPL
-100 YAPDVRIEIGPPGSE
+100 YAPDVRIEVGAPGSE
-115 AFSIIH
+115 AFSINH

-137 NLLSESLAIGTIR
+137 NLLSEQLAIATIR
-150 ELHLDQ
+150 ELRLDQ
-156 NPEFVATRH
+156 KPEFIATRH
-165 LSLLGWLPHRPWH
+165 LPLLGWLRPRRRDD
-178 ETASQNPDELQL
+178 TANQNPDELRL

-222 RDPHLA
+222 KDPHLA
-228 AQVTNTL
+228 AQIANTL

-248 DSIMQSYQWIEHQLD
+248 DAIMQSYQWIEHQLD
-263 DIRQKMEESNQALVR
+263 DIRQKMEASNQALVS
-278 FQRSSGITDIDEQQN
+278 FQRSSGITDLDEQQN

-314 QYQSF
+314 QYESF
-319 LSKASIGKEDSLP
+319 LSKVGIGEEDALP

-352 DLSQGLAVYGP
+352 DLSQGLAIYGP
-363 NHIKAKQLQS
+363 SHIKAKQLQS
-373 QVNDLS
+373 QVDNLN
-379 ASLSAETQ
+379 ASLLAEKQ
-387 RVVGALKTNA
+387 KVVGALKTNA
-397 IAAEHRQLQVGQRLD
+397 VAAKSRQLMVGERLD

-418 NKLAESSVLKK
+418 NKLAASSVLKK

-436 VYNKLYTSVKE
+436 VYNRLYTSVKE

-461 VSKARVLE
+461 VSNARVLE

-482 GMFAAIFGGVVLAF
+482 GMFVGIFGGVVLAF
-496 VSEGLDRT
+496 VSEGMDQT
-504 IRTPE
+504 IHTPE

-523 PLLHSIEPRRFGPL
+523 PLIDSIEPKRFGLPKPIHWL
-537 FPVKA
+537 PVRA
-542 LSAQNRDMV
+542 LPAHNRNVV
-551 FTLADPWSPQA
+551 FVLASPWSPQA

-570 SILMAKTKHSSL
+570 SILLAKAKQSSL
-582 VILVISST
+582 VILIVSST

-607 EQAETCLLDA
+607 QQGETCLLDA
-617 DIRRPRAASTLGLL
+617 DIRRPRAASTLGLSMDS
-631 PEIGLKDVLEH
+631 GLKDVLEQ
-642 AIPLEQALIR
+642 AVTLERALIK
-652 VPDVPGLSLLPPR
+652 VPHVPGLSLLPPR
-665 AAGDKVVEI
+665 ASVDKAVEI
-674 ANSPEMKKTIV
+674 ANSPAMEVIIA
-685 ALRQKFRFVVVD
+685 ALREKFRFIVVD

-712 LVDSVILVGR
+712 LADSVILVGR
-722 CGTTTGEALTR
+722 CGTTTRDALTR
-733 SVEILADLQAP
+733 SVEILADVQAP

-755 NAPEYSYYNYSS
+755 SAPEYSYYNYSS

>member
-1 MLRNS
+1 MSRNS
-6 GKNMNRNFDALRLPG
+6 EPSRLSGEGNASYDSFAPHRWMRRSHDALHP
-21 EGKDSY
+21 
-27 ESLPSNRLPSNR
+27 
-39 LMRLS
+39 
-44 HDPMRRP
+44 P
-51 RLLAEEGHEDE
+51 RLLAIESQEEE

-74 RWRTAARFAALIMA
+74 RWRTAARFAGIIM
-88 VTVLVTLLATPL
+88 VLTVLITLFATSL

-137 NLLSESLAIGTIR
+137 NLLSESLAIATIR

-156 NPEFVATRH
+156 KPEFIATRH
-165 LSLLGWLPHRPWH
+165 LPLLGWLKSRRRN
-178 ETASQNPDELQL
+178 ETASENPDELRL
-190 TPQESRA
+190 TAEESRA

-222 RDPHLA
+222 QDPHLA
-228 AQVTNTL
+228 AQITNTL
-235 ALNFVNQYYRSRH
+235 ALNFVNRYYRSRH
-248 DSIMQSYQWIEHQLD
+248 DAIMQSYQWVEHQLD
-263 DIRQKMEESNQALVR
+263 DIRQKMEASNQALVR
-278 FQRSSGITDIDEQQN
+278 FQRSSGITDLDEQQN

-303 RQLTQ
+303 RQLTL

-319 LSKASIGKEDSLP
+319 LSKASLGEEDSLP
-332 QVEDNQVILALK
+332 QVEDNQVVLALK

-352 DLSQGLAVYGP
+352 ELSQGLAVYGP

-379 ASLSAETQ
+379 ASLVAEKQ
-387 RVVGALKTNA
+387 RVVAALKTNA
-397 IAAEHRQLQVGQRLD
+397 IAAESRQFEVGERLD

-418 NKLAESSVLKK
+418 NKLAASSVLKK

-482 GMFAAIFGGVVLAF
+482 GIFVGMFGGVVLAF
-496 VSEGLDRT
+496 ASEGLDRT
-504 IRTPE
+504 IHTPE
-509 EVKRFTGQSPMSIV
+509 EVRRFTGHSPMSIV
-523 PLLHSIEPRRFGPL
+523 PLLHSVEPKRFGTLKPISL
-537 FPVKA
+537 FPIKA
-542 LSAQNRDMV
+542 LAAQNRDMV
-551 FTLADPWSPQA
+551 FVLASPWSPQA

-570 SILMAKTKHSSL
+570 SILLAKAKQSSL
-582 VILVISST
+582 VILVVSST

-607 EQAETCLLDA
+607 EHAETCLLDA
-617 DIRRPRAASTLGLL
+617 DIRRPRAAITLGLL
-631 PEIGLKDVLEH
+631 PENGLKDVLEQVV
-642 AIPLEQALIR
+642 PLEKVLLK
-652 VPDVPGLSLLPPR
+652 VPDVPGLTLLPPR

-674 ANSPEMKKTIV
+674 ANSPAIEGTIA

-712 LVDSVILVGR
+712 MVDSVILVGR

-733 SVEILADLQAP
+733 SVEILADVQAP

>member
-1 MLRNS
+1 MS
-6 GKNMNRNFDALRLPG
+6 RNFDLLHFGG
-21 EGKDSY
+21 EDNHSC
-27 ESLPSNRLPSNR
+27 ELLPSDR
-39 LMRLS
+39 LMWRARNAQHPS
-44 HDPMRRP
+44 
-51 RLLAEEGHEDE
+51 RLLPAESPEGE
-62 SDLLT
+62 SDLST

-74 RWRTAARFAALIMA
+74 RWRTVAWFAAIVMT
-88 VTVLVTLLATPL
+88 VTVLVTLLTTPL
-100 YAPDVRIEIGPPGSE
+100 YAPEVRIEIGPPGSE
-115 AFSIIH
+115 AFSINH

-131 VETQVL
+131 VETQML
-137 NLLSESLAIGTIR
+137 NLLSEQVAIATIR
-150 ELHLDQ
+150 EMHLDQ
-156 NPEFVATRH
+156 KPEFLATRRF
-165 LSLLGWLPHRPWH
+165 SLLGWLRLRRRH
-178 ETASQNPDELQL
+178 ETANRYPDELRL

-197 LEFFKR
+197 LDFFKR

-222 RDPHLA
+222 QDPHLA
-228 AQVTNTL
+228 AQVANTL
-235 ALNFVNQYYRSRH
+235 ALNFVDQYYRSRH
-248 DSIMQSYQWIEHQLD
+248 DAIVQSYQWIEHQLD
-263 DIRQKMEESNQALVR
+263 DIQQKMEASNQALVR

-314 QYQSF
+314 QYESF
-319 LSKASIGKEDSLP
+319 LSKMNLGEEDSLP

-344 QKLAQAQA
+344 QKVAQAQA
-352 DLSQGLAVYGP
+352 DLSQGLAIYGP

-373 QVNDLS
+373 EFNDLN
-379 ASLSAETQ
+379 ASLLAEKQ
-387 RVVGALKTNA
+387 KIVEALKTNA
-397 IAAEHRQLQVGQRLD
+397 LAAESRQLVVGQRLD
-412 AMRKDL
+412 AMRKEMD
-418 NKLAESSVLKK
+418 KLAASSILKK

-461 VSKARVLE
+461 VSKARVLD

-475 TLLNLAI
+475 ALLNLAI
-482 GMFAAIFGGVVLAF
+482 GIFVGIVGGVVLAF
-496 VSEGLDRT
+496 ANEGLDRT
-504 IRTPE
+504 IHTPE
-509 EVKRFTGQSPMSIV
+509 EVRRFTGQSPMSIV
-523 PLLHSIEPRRFGPL
+523 PLLHSIEPKRFGWHKPIPL
-537 FPVKA
+537 LPVKA
-542 LSAQNRDMV
+542 LPAHSHDMV
-551 FTLADPWSPQA
+551 FVVANPWSPQS

-570 SILMAKTKHSSL
+570 SILMAKAKQSSL
-582 VILVISST
+582 VILVVSST
-590 AGEGKTMLSV
+590 AGEGKTLLSV
-600 NLASVLA
+600 NLASALA

-617 DIRRPRAASTLGLL
+617 DIRRPRAASTLGLV
-631 PEIGLKDVLEH
+631 PQTGLKDVLGQVVS
-642 AIPLEQALIR
+642 LEQALIK
-652 VPDVPGLSLLPPR
+652 VPHVPGLTVLPPR
-665 AAGDKVVEI
+665 AVDDKIVEI
-674 ANSPEMKKTIV
+674 ADSPTMEGTIA

-712 LVDSVILVGR
+712 LADSVILVGR
-722 CGTTTGEALTR
+722 CGTTTREALTR
-733 SVEILADLQAP
+733 SVEILADVQAP

-755 NAPEYSYYNYSS
+755 SAPEYSYYQYSS

>member
-1 MLRNS
+1 MSRKS
-6 GKNMNRNFDALRLPG
+6 NRLRLAG

-27 ESLPSNRLPSNR
+27 ETMPPNGLT
-39 LMRLS
+39 RLS
-44 HDPMRRP
+44 YDPKRLP
-51 RLLAEEGHEDE
+51 RLLAAESHEGE

-74 RWRTAARFAALIMA
+74 RWRTAARFAAIIIA
-88 VTVLVTLLATPL
+88 VTVLVTLFATPL

-137 NLLSESLAIGTIR
+137 NLLSESLAISTIR

-156 NPEFVATRH
+156 NPEFIATRH
-165 LSLLGWLPHRPWH
+165 LPLLGWLTHRPRH

-222 RDPHLA
+222 KDPHLA
-228 AQVTNTL
+228 AQVTNAL
-235 ALNFVNQYYRSRH
+235 ALNFINQYYRSRH

-319 LSKASIGKEDSLP
+319 LSKAGLGEEDSLP
-332 QVEDNQVILALK
+332 QVEDNQVVLALK

-373 QVNDLS
+373 QVDDLS
-379 ASLSAETQ
+379 ASLSAEKQ

-397 IAAEHRQLQVGQRLD
+397 IAAEHRQLEVGQRLD

-418 NKLAESSVLKK
+418 NKLAASTVLKK

-436 VYNKLYTSVKE
+436 VFNKLYTSVKE

-475 TLLNLAI
+475 TLLNVAI
-482 GMFAAIFGGVVLAF
+482 GMFAALFGGVVLAF

-523 PLLHSIEPRRFGPL
+523 PLLHSVEPRRFGLHMPIPF
-537 FPVKA
+537 FPIKVLPAKA
-542 LSAQNRDMV
+542 LPAQNRDMV
-551 FTLADPWSPQA
+551 FTLASPWSPQA

-570 SILMAKTKHSSL
+570 SILMTKTKQSSL
-582 VILVISST
+582 VILVVSSS

-607 EQAETCLLDA
+607 QQAETCLLDA
-617 DIRRPRAASTLGLL
+617 DIRRPRAASTLGLF
-631 PEIGLKDVLEH
+631 PEKGLKDVLEH
-642 AIPLEQALIR
+642 GVPLEQTLIK

-674 ANSPEMKKTIV
+674 ANSPEMERTIA

-712 LVDSVILVGR
+712 FVDSVILVGR

-733 SVEILADLQAP
+733 SVEILADVKAP

>member
-1 MLRNS
+1 MSRH
-6 GKNMNRNFDALRLPG
+6 RHFDPSRLLS
-21 EGKDSY
+21 EGNHSH
-27 ESLPSNRLPSNR
+27 ETLPSNR
-39 LMRLS
+39 LMRFS
-44 HDPMRRP
+44 HDPMRLP
-51 RLLAEEGHEDE
+51 RSLASEGHGGE

-74 RWRTAARFAALIMA
+74 RWRTAARFAGMIMA
-88 VTVLVTLLATPL
+88 FTVLMTLLATPL

-137 NLLSESLAIGTIR
+137 NLLSESLAITTIR
-150 ELHLDQ
+150 ELQLDQ
-156 NPEFVATRH
+156 KPEFMPTRH
-165 LSLLGWLPHRPWH
+165 LRLLGWLKPRRRP
-178 ETASQNPDELQL
+178 ETAGENPDELRL

-222 RDPHLA
+222 QDPHLA
-228 AQVTNTL
+228 ARITNTL

-248 DSIMQSYQWIEHQLD
+248 DAIMQSYQWIEHQLD
-263 DIRQKMEESNQALVR
+263 DIRQKMEASNQALVR
-278 FQRSSGITDIDEQQN
+278 FQRSSGITDLDEQQN

-319 LSKASIGKEDSLP
+319 LSKAGLGEEDSLP

-373 QVNDLS
+373 QVDDLS
-379 ASLSAETQ
+379 ASLSAEKQ
-387 RVVGALKTNA
+387 RVVAALKTNA
-397 IAAEHRQLQVGQRLD
+397 TAAESRQLEVGVRLG

-418 NKLAESSVLKK
+418 NKLAASSVLKK
-429 EAATNSD
+429 EAATNSE

-447 ASIAAASK
+447 AAIAAASK

-482 GMFAAIFGGVVLAF
+482 GMFAALFGGVVLAF

-523 PLLHSIEPRRFGPL
+523 PLLHSVEPRRFGWHNPIPL
-537 FPVKA
+537 FPAKA
-542 LSAQNRDMV
+542 LPAQNRDMV
-551 FTLADPWSPQA
+551 FTLANPWS
-562 EAVRSLKS
+562 R
-570 SILMAKTKHSSL
+570 
-582 VILVISST
+582 
-590 AGEGKTMLSV
+590 
-600 NLASVLA
+600 
-607 EQAETCLLDA
+607 
-617 DIRRPRAASTLGLL
+617 
-631 PEIGLKDVLEH
+631 
-642 AIPLEQALIR
+642 
-652 VPDVPGLSLLPPR
+652 
-665 AAGDKVVEI
+665 
-674 ANSPEMKKTIV
+674 
-685 ALRQKFRFVVVD
+685 
-697 CPPIISY
+697 
-704 PEGRVLSK
+704 
-712 LVDSVILVGR
+712 
-722 CGTTTGEALTR
+722 
-733 SVEILADLQAP
+733 
-744 VLGVV
+744 
-749 LNGADL
+749 
-755 NAPEYSYYNYSS
+755 